1 MKSRKPI
8 LYMKQCSVL
17 QSKCYL
23 ALAQRHGYDHKCLSI
38 LVATKSTQH
47 SAQHT
52 RIYWMH
58 IRTMA
63 AENAS
68 RSSSTMRNRYFWPLH
83 FWPPPHTSLL
93 IVRSFASLL
102 HSMSFMLSLVVVCPA
117 AVNAFDIDGC
127 PSRRNIRFYIENHR
141 VSHCDQF
148 YARTFLQLS
157 AIIKVQLEAST
168 LHT

>member
-83 FWPPPHTSLL
+83 FWPPPPH
-93 IVRSFASLL
+93 
-102 HSMSFMLSLVVVCPA
+102 LSSYCAFFCFPLTFYVIHVVSC
-117 AVNAFDIDGC
+117 C
-127 PSRRNIRFYIENHR
+127 RLPSSRERFRYWW
-141 VSHCDQF
+141 
-148 YARTFLQLS
+148 LP
-157 AIIKVQLEAST
+157 K
-168 LHT
+168 